1 MKELSKTGMMP
12 SSCRTFMFATKQHGF
27 GRRIVQR
34 PERPKGP
41 SMEEYGANDKT
52 SKVKTLEL
60 LKSFKDQEFNSMEE
74 FFDFINKL
82 EDEG

>member
-1 MKELSKTGMMP
+1 L
-12 SSCRTFMFATKQHGF
+12 
-27 GRRIVQR
+27 
-34 PERPKGP
+34 
-41 SMEEYGANDKT
+41 EYGANDKT

-60 LKSFKDQEFNSMEE
+60 IKNFKDIEFNSMEE